1 MDRGYRA
8 REGSFLYAFYSRSLP
23 WPWTYPLGRPL
34 SLIKGTNEVGV
45 LDSCVSGADDDT
57 PDSIVL
63 EVWDATENTP
73 GLALP
78 LADSVTMVWASEL
91 TLPDWDWDVDPR
103 GLYGMSVSLPDEKDT
118 VAELWQALDVPR
130 GTISG
135 RALVVSIVETLLKT
149 LKCSRRERRSWRPLE
164 VF

>member
-1 MDRGYRA
+1 MNRGYGA
-8 REGSFLYAFYSRSLP
+8 RKGSFLCPFYSRSWSP
-23 WPWTYPLGRPL
+23 PWTYPLGRPL

-63 EVWDATENTP
+63 EVCDATENTP

-103 GLYGMSVSLPDEKDT
+103 GLYGMSVSVPDEKDT
-118 VAELWQALDVPR
+118 VAELWQALDVPW

-135 RALVVSIVETLLKT
+135 RALVVSMVEILWKNLKF
-149 LKCSRRERRSWRPLE
+149 SRRERRSWRPLE